1 MENREAAIAAIRTCK
16 TRGDLEEM
24 LAKFEIPDGE
34 ETIKC
39 LDECMYSPQ
48 KFFANEISPDVD
60 IEFTKQIF
68 LTGTWRINEFYE
80 RMGIPEQRSQESS
93 RAS

>member
-1 MENREAAIAAIRTCK
+1 MENMQAAIAAIRTCK
-16 TRGDLEEM
+16 TRRDLDKM

-48 KFFANEISPDVD
+48 KFFIGETTLDDNV
-60 IEFTKQIF
+60 EFTKQMFI
-68 LTGTWRINEFYE
+68 TGAWRLNEVYE
-80 RMGIPEQRSQESS
+80 RMGIPT
-93 RAS
+93 